1 MTHDNL
7 PARTPEN
14 QPFWDAAREGCLA
27 LPHCGDCGHVW
38 FPPSAKCP
46 ACLSARVEYRPVS
59 GLATLLSWVVM
70 HRQYFPGFPP
80 PYTVLFVRLD
90 EGPLMMANPGHGAA
104 PGALACGQRLRAV
117 FEPIAPGTDKAIVV
131 PRFVPAAASSTP

>member
-14 QPFWDAAREGCLA
+14 QPFWDAARQGRLA
-27 LPHCGDCGHVW
+27 LPHCSACGHVW

-46 ACLSARVEYRPVS
+46 ACLSSSVEYRAVS
-59 GLATLLSWVVM
+59 GHATLLSWVVM
-70 HRQYFPGFPP
+70 HRQYFAGFPP

-90 EGPLMMANPGHGAA
+90 EGPLMMANPGQGVT

-117 FEPIAPGTDKAIVV
+117 FEPVAPGSDDAMRV
-131 PRFVPAAASSTP
+131 PRFVPDTASLAP